1 MLLNRIAVVLLPVV
15 VLSATAPD
23 TASAQASERAQVL
36 ILGMYHF
43 DNPGLDVVKSEVAD
57 ILLPARQAEVVAVVD
72 AVARFRPTS
81 IAVEHLPSMAPR
93 LDSLF
98 DGYRQGRRE
107 LGRNETQQIGFRLAR
122 MLGHERVMPIDHG
135 GEFPFGAMMEYAQK
149 NDPAFVGWVGREL
162 GRITEETNRRQR
174 ENTVGEILRHANDPA
189 VIAEGHGMY
198 LRLAAVGAGDT
209 YVGAD
214 LLSRWYERNIRIFA
228 NIQRIAKPGDR
239 IVVVI
244 GAGHAAILRELVAS
258 DPDMALVETLDYL
271 PQR

>member
-1 MLLNRIAVVLLPVV
+1 MPPNRIAAAILPALL
-15 VLSATAPD
+15 LSAAAAD
-23 TASAQASERAQVL
+23 AARAQSSEPAQVM

-57 ILLPARQAEVVAVVD
+57 ILLPAKQAEVLAVVD
-72 AVARFRPTS
+72 GVARFRPTK
-81 IAVEHLPSMAPR
+81 IAVERLPSMGPR

-98 DGYRQGRRE
+98 DQYRQGRRE
-107 LGRNETQQIGFRLAR
+107 LGRDETQQIGFRLAR
-122 MLGHERVMPIDHG
+122 MLGHDRVIPVDHG

-149 NDPAFVGWVGREL
+149 NDPAFVGWVGMEL
-162 GRITEETNRRQR
+162 ARITEETNRRQR

-214 LLSRWYERNIRIFA
+214 LLSKWYERNIRIFA
-228 NIQRIAKPGDR
+228 NIQRLAGPGDR
-239 IVVVI
+239 VVVVI
-244 GAGHAAILRELVAS
+244 GAGHAAILRELIAN
-258 DPDMALVETLDYL
+258 DPQMVLVETLDYL
-271 PQR
+271 SAR